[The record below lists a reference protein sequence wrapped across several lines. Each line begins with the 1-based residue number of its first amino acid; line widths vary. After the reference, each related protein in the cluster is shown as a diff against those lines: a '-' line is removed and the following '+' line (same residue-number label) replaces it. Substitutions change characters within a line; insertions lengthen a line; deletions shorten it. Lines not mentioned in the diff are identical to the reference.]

1 MSNWGKI
8 HKRSVGWCN
17 ISKWRHR
24 NTISVTYLIFRLGC
38 TQKLWRKW
46 GSCYAKGLWEERHSF
61 LLIRPSMLR
70 SWIWG
75 VYHKKQPAERCKVFL
90 TFAFFSVHLSATVNF
105 TTWARCMTA
114 LLKTLRKTYICNQWP
129 IRRGFNKFESVVT
142 QAGTNESE
150 KTKVIQP
157 ITYSRFL
164 SKATG
169 KTTSNLK
176 SAVSGH
182 IYLFSKVN

>member
-1 MSNWGKI
+1 
-8 HKRSVGWCN
+8 
-17 ISKWRHR
+17 
-24 NTISVTYLIFRLGC
+24 
-38 TQKLWRKW
+38 
-46 GSCYAKGLWEERHSF
+46 
-61 LLIRPSMLR
+61 
-70 SWIWG
+70 
-75 VYHKKQPAERCKVFL
+75 
-90 TFAFFSVHLSATVNF
+90 
-105 TTWARCMTA
+105 MTA

-169 KTTSNLK
+169 KITPDFRFE
-176 SAVSGH
+176 V
-182 IYLFSKVN
+182 